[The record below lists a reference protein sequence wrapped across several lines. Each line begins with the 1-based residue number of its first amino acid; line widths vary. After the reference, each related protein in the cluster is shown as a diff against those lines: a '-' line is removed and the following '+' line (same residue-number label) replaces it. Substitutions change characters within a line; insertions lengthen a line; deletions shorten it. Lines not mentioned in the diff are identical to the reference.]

1 MSSAPYAA
9 FAHADFRRYQLG
21 RFVAVLG
28 VQMGSVA
35 VAWEVYD
42 LTRRPLDLGFVGLA
56 QFLPAVLLSLFTGA
70 VADRFDRRRVVAVCH
85 AVLALGWLLLALRAT
100 LGVRDLGVVY
110 GVLVL
115 LGTARA
121 FQGPAASALVPNL
134 VPPADLSN
142 AVAWA
147 STTWQVATIAG
158 PSLGGL
164 SLGLLSPTGVYAVS
178 ASAAVFALV
187 NTLRVAPRPAAP
199 RTAEPPMD
207 RLLAGIRYVWRTPV
221 VLGCISLDLFA
232 VLLGGA
238 VALLPVFAR
247 DILHAGPWALGVLRS
262 APAVGAALMALWLA
276 HHPIA
281 RHAGRWMLVSVAVFG
296 AATVVFGLSSSLALS
311 VAALAVAGASDM
323 VSVVIRQH
331 AVQVATPDAMRGRV
345 SAVNLVFVGA
355 SNELGEFESG
365 VTAQFLGPVR
375 AVVVGGVGTL
385 LVVAT
390 WAGLFPALRTLDRL
404 DELGPGEK
412 SAGGA

>member
-1 MSSAPYAA
+1 
-9 FAHADFRRYQLG
+9 
-21 RFVAVLG
+21 
-28 VQMGSVA
+28 
-35 VAWEVYD
+35 
-42 LTRRPLDLGFVGLA
+42 
-56 QFLPAVLLSLFTGA
+56 
-70 VADRFDRRRVVAVCH
+70 
-85 AVLALGWLLLALRAT
+85 
-100 LGVRDLGVVY
+100 
-110 GVLVL
+110 
-115 LGTARA
+115 
-121 FQGPAASALVPNL
+121 
-134 VPPADLSN
+134 
-142 AVAWA
+142 
-147 STTWQVATIAG
+147 
-158 PSLGGL
+158 
-164 SLGLLSPTGVYAVS
+164 
-178 ASAAVFALV
+178 V

-281 RHAGRWMLVSVAVFG
+281 RHAGRWMLISVAVFG

-365 VTAQFLGPVR
+365 VTAQLLGPVR

-390 WAGLFPALRTLDRL
+390 WAGLFPALRNLDRL

-412 SAGGA
+412 SG

>member
-1 MSSAPYAA
+1 
-9 FAHADFRRYQLG
+9 
-21 RFVAVLG
+21 
-28 VQMGSVA
+28 
-35 VAWEVYD
+35 
-42 LTRRPLDLGFVGLA
+42 
-56 QFLPAVLLSLFTGA
+56 
-70 VADRFDRRRVVAVCH
+70 
-85 AVLALGWLLLALRAT
+85 
-100 LGVRDLGVVY
+100 VY

-121 FQGPAASALVPNL
+121 FQGPAASALVPNH
-134 VPPADLSN
+134 VPAADLSN

-164 SLGLLSPTGVYAVS
+164 SLGLLSPTGVYTVS

-281 RHAGRWMLVSVAVFG
+281 RHAGRWMLISVAVFG
-296 AATVVFGLSSSLALS
+296 AATVVFGLSSSLAVS

>member
-1 MSSAPYAA
+1 MTNDAYAA
-9 FAHADFRRYQLG
+9 FRHPDFRRYQLG
-21 RFVAVLG
+21 RFVSVLG
-28 VQMGSVA
+28 VQMGSIA

-56 QFLPAVLLSLFTGA
+56 QFVPAVVLSLVTGA
-70 VADRFDRRRVVAVCH
+70 VADRFDRRRIVALCH
-85 AVLALGWLLLALRAT
+85 GVLAVGWSLLALRAA
-100 LGVRDLGVVY
+100 LGSRDLRAVY
-110 GVLVL
+110 AVLVL

-121 FQGPAASALVPNL
+121 FQGPASSALVPNL
-134 VPPADLSN
+134 VPPTALSN

-164 SLGLLSPTGVYAVS
+164 ALGALSPALVYAVS
-178 ASAAVFALV
+178 VGATLFAMV
-187 NTLRVAPRPAAP
+187 STLRISPRPAPA
-199 RTAEPPMD
+199 RTPEPAVQ

-221 VLGCISLDLFA
+221 VLGSISLDLFA

-238 VALLPVFAR
+238 VALLPVYAR
-247 DILHAGPWALGVLRS
+247 DILRAGPWALGVLRS

-276 HHPIA
+276 HHPIH
-281 RHAGRWMLVSVAVFG
+281 RRAGLWMLCSVAVFG
-296 AATVVFGLSSSLALS
+296 AATVVFGLSTHVALS
-311 VAALAVAGASDM
+311 TLALAVVGASDM

-365 VTAQFLGPVR
+365 VTAQLLGPVR
-375 AVVVGGVGTL
+375 AVVLGGVGTL
-385 LVVAT
+385 LVVGV
-390 WAGLFPALRTLDRL
+390 WAGLFPALRRLDRL
-404 DELGPGEK
+404 EDIKPEEN
-412 SAGGA
+412 SA